1 MLCIKIICVTN
12 WRLKDVK
19 HILKRLWYDNMKL
32 TPCFYKPSSTCF
44 WMIGLLL
51 FINFWLISRFKS
63 SQSPSNDKH
72 SQTSHQISH
81 KCVESSKYSIPV
93 LTSSTTSKKNGIPLK
108 SDDKLQGIFKSEIIN
123 VDLGRFDMNR
133 TYKLFDN
140 VLVGDK
146 FIDLSVEY
154 DVTLATQSS
163 LDKIHWISHIV
174 RYVNFSNH

>member
-1 MLCIKIICVTN
+1 
-12 WRLKDVK
+12 
-19 HILKRLWYDNMKL
+19 MKL

-51 FINFWLISRFKS
+51 FLNFWLISRFKL
-63 SQSPSNDKH
+63 SQSPSEDKN

-81 KCVESSKYSIPV
+81 ECVESSKYSIPV
-93 LTSSTTSKKNGIPLK
+93 SASSTKSRNNKIPLK
-108 SDDKLQGIFKSEIIN
+108 GDDKLQRIFESEIIN

-174 RYVNFSNH
+174 RYVSFSIHKTI

>member
-1 MLCIKIICVTN
+1 MS
-12 WRLKDVK
+12 LK
-19 HILKRLWYDNMKL
+19 
-32 TPCFYKPSSTCF
+32 
-44 WMIGLLL
+44 G
-51 FINFWLISRFKS
+51 
-63 SQSPSNDKH
+63 
-72 SQTSHQISH
+72 
-81 KCVESSKYSIPV
+81 
-93 LTSSTTSKKNGIPLK
+93 
-108 SDDKLQGIFKSEIIN
+108 DDKLQKIFESEIIN

-174 RYVNFSNH
+174 RYVKFSIHKTK

>member
-1 MLCIKIICVTN
+1 M
-12 WRLKDVK
+12 
-19 HILKRLWYDNMKL
+19 
-32 TPCFYKPSSTCF
+32 
-44 WMIGLLL
+44 
-51 FINFWLISRFKS
+51 
-63 SQSPSNDKH
+63 
-72 SQTSHQISH
+72 
-81 KCVESSKYSIPV
+81 
-93 LTSSTTSKKNGIPLK
+93 PLK
-108 SDDKLQGIFKSEIIN
+108 GDDKLQKIFESEIIN

-174 RYVNFSNH
+174 RYVN